1 MSVEHLP
8 TYYGEL
14 SYSIKKENNKY
25 TFSIT
30 GDLELPDN
38 GIKIKN
44 FNGSK
49 LPVKVTV
56 NGKKIKS
63 FTKNEI
69 HFTQFPATVV
79 IEY

>member
-1 MSVEHLP
+1 MCIRDRI
-8 TYYGEL
+8 
-14 SYSIKKENNKY
+14 SYSVKKENDKY
-25 TFSIT
+25 SFSIF
-30 GDLELPDN
+30 GDVELPKN
-38 GIKIKN
+38 GMKIKN

-69 HFTQFPATVV
+69 TIKDFPATVV
-79 IEY
+79 IDYGK